1 MSEGRVNNDEIAS
14 WNGKGR
20 CARLH
25 AVRVT
30 LHLHDDLVTRILQ
43 AEIQSSDA
51 GEERD
56 RLHRAGG
63 ERDRGDEASE
73 SEAPRVVVV
82 TGLSRW
88 P

>member
-1 MSEGRVNNDEIAS
+1 MGPGGEAGSRCPRDGLTTTKIAS

-43 AEIQSSDA
+43 AEVQSSDA

-56 RLHRAGG
+56 RLHRAGE
-63 ERDRGDEASE
+63 ERDRG
-73 SEAPRVVVV
+73 
-82 TGLSRW
+82 
-88 P
+88 